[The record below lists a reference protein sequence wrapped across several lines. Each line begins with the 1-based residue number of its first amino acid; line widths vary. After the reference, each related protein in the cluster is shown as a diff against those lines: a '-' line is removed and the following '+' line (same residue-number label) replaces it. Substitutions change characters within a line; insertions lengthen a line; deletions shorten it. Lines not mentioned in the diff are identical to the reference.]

1 MGEATAHKAKR
12 PHVKWVLCDVSL
24 LATHGGRG
32 KSLSVWVRLGSANRP
47 HAERGT
53 YHASVFGFHLVCGGM
68 MSS

>member
-32 KSLSVWVRLGSANRP
+32 KSLSVWVRLGRVKRP
-47 HAERGT
+47 HAKGVLQG
-53 YHASVFGFHLVCGGM
+53 ALSLVAHGRDR
-68 MSS
+68 